1 MRLVYVA
8 SPYSGDTAWHERYA
22 LAALRDCLARRE
34 APYAP
39 HLLYPAVLDDNWP
52 DERRLG
58 MDAGLAWLRRA
69 DALAVYTD
77 LGLSRGMR
85 AEIDRALRLG
95 VPIETRCLGGWQEK
109 PTRGDGS
116 SSDGG

>member
-8 SPYSGDTAWHERYA
+8 SPYSGDTAWHESYARAA
-22 LAALRDCLARRE
+22 LADCLARRE

-39 HLLYPAVLDDNWP
+39 HLLYPAVLDDDWP

-69 DALAVYTD
+69 DVLAVYTD

-95 VPIETRCLGGWQEK
+95 VPIETRHLGGWQ
-109 PTRGDGS
+109 
-116 SSDGG
+116 